1 MMRTYQHTTLVVTS
15 ERAPIYRQTP
25 WRSSESFFFIAFLSI
40 TEFAKIGRVRT
51 ATTSLVDE
59 RVIVGTMLVIVLALD
74 VAFVNLEDLEVEVL
88 YGARLTTFLRNSLE
102 FVK

>member
-1 MMRTYQHTTLVVTS
+1 MSTEFSLIFFDVV
-15 ERAPIYRQTP
+15 
-25 WRSSESFFFIAFLSI
+25 ESFNSVVSKVAGIFFVAFLSI
-40 TEFAKIGRVRT
+40 TEFAKVGRVCT

-59 RVIVGTMLVIVLALD
+59 RVIVGTVLVIVLALD